1 MKSLTNRKQ
10 FLKTALVLNA
20 AILAKP
26 LFGLTKGFMVADFP
40 VSTTDVTYYKKAD
53 AQYDV
58 LRKGFNK
65 RIDKYPQ
72 LIAACTSTEGVAQA
86 VKYAIAN
93 KLPIAIK
100 SGGHCMEGFSSNN
113 GGMVINLAQLNKV
126 EWIEDFK
133 IKVGPGCTLANLYN
147 NILPKQKI
155 LPGGSCAGVAVGG
168 LVTGGGYGLM
178 SRLFGLTCDS
188 LLEVTMVDGQGNI
201 VNSKDN
207 PELLWACKGGA
218 SGNFGVVTELKFK
231 VHTAPK
237 AMQSIRFKTK
247 NATAKKA
254 AEIFK
259 LWFEE
264 SKLLP
269 NACFSACLL
278 NGKTVYILLTN
289 TSKVTPAVQNFINK
303 LSAANETTS
312 RTAAQPLATALK
324 TYYGRQN
331 PMNFKNASAGLYKN
345 FDEIEPFIEDV
356 LQKVINAPGMI
367 YQVNT
372 VGGAVQN
379 AEFEKASCFAHRDYF
394 YFSELQAYWETP
406 TQGNRLMAKFEE
418 IQQQFYQ
425 NNITAQYRN
434 YPDVNFKN
442 SLQQYF
448 GSSLERLKAIK
459 KMYDPNNVIRHEQS
473 I

>member
-1 MKSLTNRKQ
+1 MQRKQ
-10 FLKTALVLNA
+10 FLKTALLINA
-20 AILAKP
+20 AILTKP
-26 LFGLTKGFMVADFP
+26 LLGLAKGFVVADYP
-40 VSTTDVTYYKKAD
+40 LSNNDVTYYKKTD
-53 AQYDV
+53 VQYDV

-65 RIDKYPQ
+65 RIEKFPQ
-72 LIAACTSTEGVAQA
+72 LIAVCTSTQGVAQA

-93 KLPIAIK
+93 KLPVAIK

-113 GGMVINLAQLNKV
+113 GGMVINLTQLNKV
-126 EWIEDFK
+126 EWVTDFEV
-133 IKVGPGCTLANLYN
+133 KVGPGCTLSNLYN
-147 NILPKQKI
+147 NILPRQKI
-155 LPGGSCAGVAVGG
+155 LPGGSCAGVGIGG

-188 LLEVTMVDGQGNI
+188 LIEVTMVDGKGNI
-201 VNSKDN
+201 VSSKDN
-207 PELLWACKGGA
+207 PELLWAIKGGG
-218 SGNFGVVTELKFK
+218 SGNFGIITEVKFK

-289 TSKVTPAVQNFINK
+289 TSKLTPAVQNFIDK
-303 LSAANETTS
+303 LSAVSQTTS
-312 RTAAQPLATALK
+312 KTAAQPLATALK
-324 TYYGRQN
+324 TYYGRQE
-331 PMNFKNASAGLYKN
+331 PLNFKNASSGLYKSYT
-345 FDEIEPFIEDV
+345 EIEPFIETV
-356 LQKVINAPGMI
+356 LQKVIDSPGMI

-379 AEFEKASCFAHRDYF
+379 EGFEKASSFPHRDYF

-406 TQGNRLMAKFEE
+406 TQGNKLMTRFEE
-418 IQQQFYQ
+418 VQQLFHQ

-442 SLQQYF
+442 SLQQYY
-448 GSSLERLKAIK
+448 GNSLDRLKAVK
-459 KMYDPNNVIRHEQS
+459 KLYDPNNVIRHEQS
-473 I
+473 F

>member
-1 MKSLTNRKQ
+1 MERKQ
-10 FLKTALVLNA
+10 FLKTALLVNA
-20 AILAKP
+20 AIIAKP
-26 LFGLTKGFMVADFP
+26 LLAMAKGFVTADFP
-40 VSTTDVTYYKKAD
+40 LSNNNVTYYKKAD
-53 AQYDV
+53 APYNL

-65 RIDKYPQ
+65 RIEKFPQ
-72 LIAACTSTEGVAQA
+72 IIALCSTTEGVAQA
-86 VKYAIAN
+86 VKYAVAN

-113 GGMVINLAQLNKV
+113 GGMVINLSLLNKV
-126 EWIEDFK
+126 EWVEDFVV
-133 IKVGPGCTLANLYN
+133 KVGPGCTLANLYN

-155 LPGGSCAGVAVGG
+155 LPGGSCAGVGIGG

-188 LLEVTMVDGQGNI
+188 LQEVTMIDGKGNS

-207 PELLWACKGGA
+207 PELLWACKGGG
-218 SGNFGVVTELKFK
+218 SGNFGIVTELKFK
-231 VHTAPK
+231 LHTAPK
-237 AMQSIRFKTK
+237 TMQSIRFKTK
-247 NATAKKA
+247 NATAQKA
-254 AEIFK
+254 TQIFK
-259 LWFEE
+259 TWFEE

-269 NACFSACLL
+269 NHCFSACLL

-289 TSKVTPAVQNFINK
+289 TSKTTAAVQRFINT
-303 LSAANETTS
+303 LSAVSQTTS
-312 RTAAQPLATALK
+312 KTPAQPLATALK
-324 TYYGRQN
+324 TYYGRQA
-331 PMNFKNASAGLYKN
+331 PMNFKNASAGLYKS
-345 FDEIEPFIEDV
+345 FDEIEPFIEEV
-356 LQKVINAPGMI
+356 LQKVINTPGMI

-379 AEFEKASCFAHRDYF
+379 AEFEKTSCFAHRSYF

-406 TQGNRLMAKFEE
+406 TQGNKLMTRFQEV
-418 IQQQFYQ
+418 QQQFTE

-442 SLQQYF
+442 SLQLYY
-448 GSSLERLKAIK
+448 GTNLERLKAVK
-459 KMYDPNNVIRHEQS
+459 KMYDPNNVIQHEQS

>member
-1 MKSLTNRKQ
+1 MQRKQ
-10 FLKTALVLNA
+10 FLKTALVVNA
-20 AILAKP
+20 AFFAKP
-26 LFGLTKGFMVADFP
+26 LLGLTKGFVVAHFP
-40 VSTTDVTYYKKAD
+40 LSNNDVTYYKKTD
-53 AQYDV
+53 ASYDV

-65 RIDKYPQ
+65 RIDKFPQ
-72 LIAACTSTEGVAQA
+72 FIAVCTSTEGVAQA
-86 VKYAIAN
+86 VKYAVAN
-93 KLPIAIK
+93 KLPVAIK

-113 GGMVINLAQLNKV
+113 DGMVINLSLLNKV
-126 EWIEDFK
+126 EWVEDFVV
-133 IKVGPGCTLANLYN
+133 KVGPGCTLSNLYN

-155 LPGGSCAGVAVGG
+155 LPGGSCAGVGIGG

-188 LLEVTMVDGQGNI
+188 LLEVTMVDGKGNNI
-201 VNSKDN
+201 VSSANN
-207 PELLWACKGGA
+207 PELLWACKGGG
-218 SGNFGVVTELKFK
+218 SGNFGVVTEFKFK

-247 NATAKKA
+247 NATAQKA

-259 LWFEE
+259 LWFAE

-269 NACFSACLL
+269 NHCFSACLL

-289 TSKVTPAVQNFINK
+289 TSRTTAAVQNFIDK
-303 LSAANETTS
+303 LSAASQTTS
-312 RTAAQPLATALK
+312 KTAAQPLATALK

-331 PMNFKNASAGLYKN
+331 PMNFKNASSGLYKN
-345 FDEIEPFIEDV
+345 FTEIEPFIEEV
-356 LQKVINAPGMI
+356 LQKVVNTPGMI

-379 AEFEKASCFAHRDYF
+379 ADFEKTSCFPHRDYF

-406 TQGNRLMAKFEE
+406 TQGNRLMQKFEQ
-418 IQQQFYQ
+418 IQQQFYK

-442 SLQQYF
+442 SLQQYY
-448 GSSLERLKAIK
+448 GSSLERLKAVK
-459 KMYDPNNVIRHEQS
+459 KLYDPNNVIRHEQS
-473 I
+473 L

>member
-1 MKSLTNRKQ
+1 MQRKQ
-10 FLKTALVLNA
+10 FLKTALLANA
-20 AILAKP
+20 AILTKP
-26 LFGLTKGFMVADFP
+26 LLGLTKGFAIADFP
-40 VSTTDVTYYKKAD
+40 LSNNDVIYYKKTD
-53 AQYDV
+53 APYDS

-72 LIAACTSTEGVAQA
+72 IIAVCTSTQGVSQA
-86 VKYAIAN
+86 VKYAIEN
-93 KLPIAIK
+93 KLAIAIK
-100 SGGHCMEGFSSNN
+100 SGGHCMEGFSCNN
-113 GGMVINLAQLNKV
+113 GGMVINLSQFNKV

-133 IKVGPGCTLANLYN
+133 IKVGAGCTLSNLYN

-155 LPGGSCAGVAVGG
+155 LPGGSCAGVALGG

-188 LLEVTMVDGQGNI
+188 LLEVTMVDGKGNI
-201 VNSKDN
+201 VSSKDN

-218 SGNFGVVTELKFK
+218 SGNFGIVTELTFK

-247 NATAKKA
+247 NATATKA

-259 LWFEE
+259 TWFEE

-303 LSAANETTS
+303 LSAASQTT
-312 RTAAQPLATALK
+312 TNTPAQPLATALK

-345 FDEIEPFIEDV
+345 FTEIEPFIENV
-356 LQKVINAPGMI
+356 LQKVIDSPGMI

-379 AEFEKASCFAHRDYF
+379 AEFEKTSCFPHRAYF
-394 YFSELQAYWETP
+394 YFSELQAYWESAN
-406 TQGNRLMAKFEE
+406 QGNRLMTRFEE
-418 IQQQFYQ
+418 IQQQFYN

-442 SLQQYF
+442 SIQQYYA
-448 GSSLERLKAIK
+448 GSLDKLKQIK
-459 KMYDPNNVIRHEQS
+459 KLYDPNNVIRHQQS
-473 I
+473 L

>member
-1 MKSLTNRKQ
+1 MQRKH
-10 FLKTALVLNA
+10 FLKMALLANA
-20 AILAKP
+20 AIATKP
-26 LFGLTKGFMVADFP
+26 LAAMFKNFAVADFP
-40 VSTTDVTYYKKAD
+40 LSSNDVTYYKKTD

-72 LIAACTSTEGVAQA
+72 LIAVCTSTEGVAQA

-93 KLPIAIK
+93 KLPVAIK

-113 GGMVINLAQLNKV
+113 GGMVINLSLLNKV
-126 EWIEDFK
+126 EWVEDFVV
-133 IKVGPGCTLANLYN
+133 KVGPGCTLSNLYN
-147 NILPKQKI
+147 NILPKQKV
-155 LPGGSCAGVAVGG
+155 LPGGSCAGVGIGG

-188 LLEVTMVDGQGNI
+188 LLEVTMVDGKGNI
-201 VNSKDN
+201 VTTESNS
-207 PELLWACKGGA
+207 ELLWACKGGG

-247 NATAKKA
+247 NATAQKA

-259 LWFEE
+259 VWFAE

-269 NACFSACLL
+269 NHCFSACLL

-289 TSKVTPAVQNFINK
+289 TSKTTGIVQNFINK
-303 LSAANETTS
+303 LSAISQTTGK
-312 RTAAQPLATALK
+312 TAAQPLATALK

-331 PMNFKNASAGLYKN
+331 PMNFKNASSGLYKN
-345 FDEIEPFIEDV
+345 FTEIEPFIEDV
-356 LQKVINAPGMI
+356 LQKIINTPGMI

-379 AEFEKASCFAHRDYF
+379 AGFEKASCFPHRDYF
-394 YFSELQAYWETP
+394 YFSELQAYWET
-406 TQGNRLMAKFEE
+406 TAQGNKLIARFEE
-418 IQQQFYQ
+418 VQQQFYQ

-442 SLQQYF
+442 SLQQYY
-448 GSSLERLKAIK
+448 GNSLERLKAIK
-459 KMYDPNNVIRHEQS
+459 NLYDPNNVIRHEQS
-473 I
+473 L